1 MRIKLLARRPML
13 AMPAMLAVSALLTT
27 AACGSPSG
35 SQDLGGG
42 RDQAV
47 ATDLSAAGDL
57 AGGGPD
63 LGTTPDAMTGDSQLP
78 PIDSA
83 ASLEKWLKDGAY
95 KAWACEKDR
104 HPARPGSAHAANRI
118 CSNDL
123 LSKSASGEYPVNSAS
138 VKELF
143 DSGGTIIGYAVGVR
157 TKTGPADASWFW
169 YERVNA
175 TTYANGPGVALC
187 ANCHRNAPRDFIY
200 TQVTP

>member
-1 MRIKLLARRPML
+1 MRMKLLAALPLTRL
-13 AMPAMLAVSALLTT
+13 SALSALLATM
-27 AACGSPSG
+27 ACGTPSD

-42 RDQAV
+42 RDQSV
-47 ATDLSAAGDL
+47 ATDLSAASDL
-57 AGGGPD
+57 ASGGGAD
-63 LGTTPDAMTGDSQLP
+63 LAASLDAMAGDSQLP

-83 ASLEKWLKDGAY
+83 ASLEKWLMNGAY
-95 KAWACEKDR
+95 KAWACEKAA
-104 HPARPGSAHAANRI
+104 HPARAGSAHSANRI

-143 DSGGTIIGYAVGVR
+143 NGAGAIIGYAVGVR

-175 TTYANGPGVALC
+175 TTYANGPGVPLC

>member
-1 MRIKLLARRPML
+1 MRIKLLAALPS
-13 AMPAMLAVSALLTT
+13 AALLALPALLVTI
-27 AACGSPSG
+27 ACGNPSG

-57 AGGGPD
+57 ASGGPD
-63 LGTTPDAMTGDSQLP
+63 LGASLDAMASDPQLP

-104 HPARPGSAHAANRI
+104 HPARPGSAHSANRI

-123 LSKSASGEYPVNSAS
+123 LSKSASGEYPVNSVS

-143 DSGGTIIGYAVGVR
+143 DAGGTIVGYAVGVR
-157 TKTGPADASWFW
+157 IKTGPADASWFW
-169 YERVNA
+169 YERVNT
-175 TTYANGPGVALC
+175 TTYANGPGVPLC

>member
-1 MRIKLLARRPML
+1 MRMTLLAMVPSAARAPL
-13 AMPAMLAVSALLTT
+13 ALL
-27 AACGSPSG
+27 ALLANSACGTPTG

-47 ATDLSAAGDL
+47 AADL
-57 AGGGPD
+57 AVGSDLASGGGAD
-63 LGTTPDAMTGDSQLP
+63 LGAGLDAMPGDSQLP

-83 ASLEKWLKDGAY
+83 ASLEKWLMTGVY

-157 TKTGPADASWFW
+157 TKTGPTDASWFW
-169 YERVNA
+169 YERVNT
-175 TTYANGPGVALC
+175 TTYANGAGVPLC

-200 TQVTP
+200 TQVTR